1 MKGLNIIPLI
11 ILISIFSNPV
21 SAQKNGQGIRTR
33 KEIIRYLDKN
43 KDRLDPIEGIWS
55 LNVINSLYDKR
66 GNVVKQSYDENR
78 SSWAIVRVD
87 KLRYKVVDIGE
98 DAPDSH
104 GFDAYFE
111 STALPGIY
119 TYKCIFKK
127 PDWVANANA
136 KLEGDVA
143 LRYDYFVS
151 KKFMKR
157 EQKYYY
163 KRGMWLHW
171 DFFWVK
177 KYPQEIKRIE
187 KSDPAKSM

>member
-11 ILISIFSNPV
+11 ILISFFSDQV
-21 SAQKNGQGIRTR
+21 SAQNKNKGIRTR

-43 KDRLDPIEGIWS
+43 KAHLDPIEGIWS

-66 GNVVKQSYDENR
+66 GNVVKQSFDENR
-78 SSWAIVRVD
+78 SSWAIIKVD

-98 DAPDSH
+98 APPDSKD
-104 GFDAYFE
+104 FDAYFE
-111 STALPGIY
+111 STALPGLY

-151 KKFMKR
+151 SKFMKR
-157 EQKYYY
+157 EQKNFY

-171 DFFWVK
+171 DFIWVK
-177 KYPQEIKRIE
+177 KYPQEINRR
-187 KSDPAKSM
+187 DPAKSM